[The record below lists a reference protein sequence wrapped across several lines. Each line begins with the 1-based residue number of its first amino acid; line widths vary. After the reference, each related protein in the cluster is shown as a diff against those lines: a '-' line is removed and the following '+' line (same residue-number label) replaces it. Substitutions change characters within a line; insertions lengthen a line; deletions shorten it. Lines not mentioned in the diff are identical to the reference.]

1 MSVSAENED
10 LSVLKDANAYLSM
23 HTVGIE
29 PASDTVHVEKTDD
42 EIARADEEMKSTA
55 DSGGTAVG
63 VSKVENVDCG
73 PQIPKAF
80 DDVEDVLQV
89 VVSLFESSNDKSK
102 NMSVPSLNTNPGLMK
117 LGKFVNKKLIEKDGN
132 KYGLTW
138 VDNNEIRYCRPWEQ
152 RPVASSVS
160 RAAFDIAAVSGAPTC
175 QYATSNNSDGASIP
189 GSLFAHYYD
198 SDELSEKTSA
208 TRKVLLDETSYMSRD
223 SVRGGYFG
231 RIKCSKSDIGK
242 QHCFV
247 DVAEPFSLVCVGR
260 QGTGKTHTLNVVLE
274 SCMSS
279 FPQPVEAAV
288 ISLKMPMC
296 GLVLHL
302 GSCADNVCGALGLYA
317 LSPQLNDLGVAPFQE
332 SQQITVLVSPNYRLQ
347 RTEFYKRFPDNMHLN
362 VKTLRFQWDKMDA
375 AQLKKLMGL
384 DESDHQFYVGDML
397 RRLGELHRDHER
409 PNLDTF
415 INEFEA
421 TCSRSQLAPM
431 QQRLNLLRSFV
442 TEDNDPECAEL
453 PSLMQP
459 DNYIIC
465 DLTDPTL
472 SEIEVNSVF
481 QVLLQQF
488 RQTYVPS
495 CGKIVAFD
503 EAHKYLVSD
512 QKSNSLSKDI
522 VSTVR
527 QIHHENIRVLL
538 STQSPLDLP
547 HEIIELSTM
556 MVLHEFQ
563 SREWYK
569 YLESKLSLPAKGFE
583 IVKKLE
589 SGHALLCSNKIM
601 QSLLD
606 GSRKDDARLEDS
618 ESIVVQVRKRITNDF
633 GASKKRCNS

>member
-10 LSVLKDANAYLSM
+10 LSVLKDANAYLNM

-29 PASDTVHVEKTDD
+29 PASDTVYVEKTDDD
-42 EIARADEEMKSTA
+42 EIARADEEMKSKA

-80 DDVEDVLQV
+80 DDSATVEDVLQV
-89 VVSLFESSNDKSK
+89 VVSLFESSDDKSK
-102 NMSVPSLNTNPGLMK
+102 NKSVPSLNTNPGLMK

-138 VDNNEIRYCRPWEQ
+138 VDNNEIRYCRPCEQ
-152 RPVASSVS
+152 RHVDSSVS
-160 RAAFDIAAVSGAPTC
+160 RAAFHVAAAVPSAPTC
-175 QYATSNNSDGASIP
+175 QYATSNSTDGASAP
-189 GSLFAHYYD
+189 GSVFAHFYG

-223 SVRGGYFG
+223 NVRGGYFG
-231 RIKCSKSDIGK
+231 RVKCSKSYVGK

-260 QGTGKTHTLNVVLE
+260 QGAGKTHTLNVILE
-274 SCMSS
+274 SCMGS
-279 FPQPVEAAV
+279 FPQPVEAPV
-288 ISLKMPMC
+288 IGLKMPMC
-296 GLVLHL
+296 GLVLRL
-302 GSCADNVCGALGLYA
+302 GSCADYVCEALGLYA
-317 LSPQLNDLGVAPFQE
+317 LSPQLKDLGVAPFQE
-332 SQQITVLVSPNYRLQ
+332 SQQITVLVSPNNRLQ
-347 RTEFYKRFPDNMHLN
+347 RREFYKRLPDNVHLN
-362 VKTLRFQWDKMDA
+362 VKTLRFQWDKLDA
-375 AQLKKLMGL
+375 VQLKKLMGL
-384 DESDHQFYVGDML
+384 DESDHQLYVGDIL

-459 DNYIIC
+459 GNFIIC
-465 DLTDPTL
+465 DLTDPIL
-472 SEIEVNSVF
+472 SEIEVSSVF

-495 CGKIVAFD
+495 CGKVVAFD
-503 EAHKYLVSD
+503 EAHKYLVSA
-512 QKSNSLSKDI
+512 QKSDSLSKDI

-527 QIHHENIRVLL
+527 QMHHENIRVLL

-547 HEIIELSTM
+547 HEIVELSTV

-563 SREWYK
+563 SREWYR
-569 YLESKLSLPAKGFE
+569 YLESKLALPAKGFE
-583 IVKKLE
+583 IVRKLE
-589 SGHALLCSNKIM
+589 CGHALLCSNKITL
-601 QSLLD
+601 SLLD
-606 GSRKDDARLEDS
+606 GSHKDDARLEDS
-618 ESIVVQVRKRITNDF
+618 ESIVVQVRRRITTDL
-633 GASKKRCNS
+633 ALLH